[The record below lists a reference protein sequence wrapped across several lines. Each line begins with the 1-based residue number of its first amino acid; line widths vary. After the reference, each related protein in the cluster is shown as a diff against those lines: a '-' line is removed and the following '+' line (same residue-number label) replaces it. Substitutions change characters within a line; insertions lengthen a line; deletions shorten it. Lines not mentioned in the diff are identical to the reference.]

1 VLITAFQ
8 HLGGRAPRQEFRV
21 TRHVVDQVIK
31 HLGRIGQQGR
41 TLNMRRH
48 VSVISTAERQTSRK
62 NNPIRERKKPKNC
75 RYCPGFVQHA
85 QARRLTVADT
95 LATPYNAAPMAK
107 QKKHPTGTIA
117 QNKKARHDY
126 FIEHR
131 FEAGL
136 VLAGWEV
143 KSLRASKLQ
152 LVDSYVL
159 LKDGEAW
166 LLGSHITPLTT
177 ASTHVIADPV
187 RTRKLLLNAREL
199 DKLAAAVQQKGYA
212 CVCLSWYWSKHLVK
226 CEIALG
232 KGKKEYDKRDTERE
246 RDSDRE
252 LHRAVRNKG
261 KEE

>member
-1 VLITAFQ
+1 
-8 HLGGRAPRQEFRV
+8 
-21 TRHVVDQVIK
+21 
-31 HLGRIGQQGR
+31 
-41 TLNMRRH
+41 
-48 VSVISTAERQTSRK
+48 
-62 NNPIRERKKPKNC
+62 
-75 RYCPGFVQHA
+75 
-85 QARRLTVADT
+85 
-95 LATPYNAAPMAK
+95 MAK

-126 FIEHR
+126 FIEHK

-166 LLGSHITPLTT
+166 LLGSHITPLMT

-187 RTRKLLLNAREL
+187 RTRKLLLNRREL
-199 DKLAAAVQQKGYA
+199 DKLSAAVQQKGYA
-212 CVCLSWYWSKHLVK
+212 CVCLSWYWSKHMVK

-246 RDSDRE
+246 RDAGRE
-252 LHRAVRNKG
+252 LQRAVRNKG
-261 KEE
+261 KED